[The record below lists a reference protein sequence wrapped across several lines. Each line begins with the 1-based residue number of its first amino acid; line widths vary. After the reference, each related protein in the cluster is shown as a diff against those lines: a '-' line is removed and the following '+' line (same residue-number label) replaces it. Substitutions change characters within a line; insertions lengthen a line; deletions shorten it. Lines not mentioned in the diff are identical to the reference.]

1 MANPPKI
8 VLNLLKQL
16 DPYKEAGSLLMVL
29 NALGM
34 IFAALSNTFAAAS
47 DKNTSA
53 QDKKILVPAGLAT
66 GAANIGLYYAMTKK
80 LIKGLEKSAD
90 DHLKTLKPD
99 EIDSRT
105 NEFVNTKIN
114 KAQKGTLFGFG
125 KKSAEYIDSMKNTL
139 LKDAKPT
146 DYALDLYKNNFKAG
160 AGVLG
165 AFIGAVVGCSI
176 LTPVIRDVSAYVVQK
191 IREKKDPELQ
201 NKPYKPY
208 FDPAHL
214 KVRYNGKQQPLS
226 LKTYM
231 AFTNGTNMKI

>member
-1 MANPPKI
+1 
-8 VLNLLKQL
+8 
-16 DPYKEAGSLLMVL
+16 
-29 NALGM
+29 
-34 IFAALSNTFAAAS
+34 
-47 DKNTSA
+47 
-53 QDKKILVPAGLAT
+53 
-66 GAANIGLYYAMTKK
+66 
-80 LIKGLEKSAD
+80 
-90 DHLKTLKPD
+90 
-99 EIDSRT
+99 
-105 NEFVNTKIN
+105 
-114 KAQKGTLFGFG
+114 
-125 KKSAEYIDSMKNTL
+125 MKNTL

-214 KVRYNGKQQPLS
+214 KVRYHGKKQPLS

-231 AFTNGTNMKI
+231 AFTNSTNMKI